1 MDEFDVAA
9 EKAIKDFGAN
19 MGVQMDENRGPE
31 APTLNTQAKS
41 ERQEEVV
48 AEQPNN
54 LTTSEAQALA
64 ELEKIG
70 KFKYQGKE
78 WTLQD
83 LEKAML
89 RQQDYTKKTQTLSE
103 ERKAFEQDRK
113 FYENLHADLAKVRAN
128 PKLVSDFVRVY
139 PEKFHQYLDGV
150 AQEEEQADEASTAQE
165 QRPMTQQ
172 IPVELYSRINRIEK
186 HFNEL
191 EVAKNRQEIDSTVDE
206 LSRKYPDANPEL
218 ALSRAFETYEG
229 GTKLTKEV
237 WEDIFKKCDQDGK
250 HWMKSRYAEL
260 VKKQTAANNKGKDV
274 DSGGGTIDRA
284 PKSFKSIDEV
294 TAHAISQV
302 RNQ

>member
-1 MDEFDVAA
+1 MDEFDVIA
-9 EKAIKDFGAN
+9 EKAIKDFGSN
-19 MGVQMDENRGPE
+19 MGAQMDENRGPE
-31 APTLNTQAKS
+31 APTLNTQAKG
-41 ERQEEVV
+41 EEEVNV
-48 AEQPNN
+48 SSEQPNN
-54 LTTSEAQALA
+54 LTNSEAQALA

-103 ERKAFEQDRK
+103 ERKSFEQERK
-113 FYENLHADLAKVRAN
+113 FHENLPYDLMKVKEN
-128 PKLVSDFVRVY
+128 PKLVADFVRVY
-139 PEKFHQYLDGV
+139 PEKFHQYLEGV
-150 AQEEEQADEASTAQE
+150 VNAQDEQAEASEAVERHSVPQV
-165 QRPMTQQ
+165 
-172 IPVELYSRINRIEK
+172 PVELYSRINRIEK

>member
-1 MDEFDVAA
+1 MDEFDIAA

-31 APTLNTQAKS
+31 ATTLNTQAKS
-41 ERQEEVV
+41 ERQEEV

-139 PEKFHQYLDGV
+139 PEKFHQYLNGV

-260 VKKQTAANNKGKDV
+260 VKNKRLQIIKV
-274 DSGGGTIDRA
+274 KTLIAVVEPLTVLLNHLRA
-284 PKSFKSIDEV
+284 LTRLQRTQYLKSETS
-294 TAHAISQV
+294 
-302 RNQ
+302 N